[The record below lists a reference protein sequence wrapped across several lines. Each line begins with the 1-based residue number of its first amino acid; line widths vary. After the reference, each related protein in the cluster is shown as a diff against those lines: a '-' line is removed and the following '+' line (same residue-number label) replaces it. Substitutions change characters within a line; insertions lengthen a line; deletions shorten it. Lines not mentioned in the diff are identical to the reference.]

1 MKFDILKSPQA
12 IYKLFGYIKPHKFTF
27 LTGLFFLLLS
37 SIASL
42 LFPWLVGELVDQA
55 NQDISSINKIA
66 TLLLIL
72 FGAQA
77 IFSYFRI
84 VLFVNVTAKAMAKL
98 RSDSFS
104 NLIKLPVE
112 FFSNRRIGELCSRIA
127 SDIEILK
134 NTFTTD
140 FAEFLRQIIMIIG
153 GIALLSITSF
163 KLTLFMLCTLPVIVI
178 IAVIFGR
185 KLRKYAK
192 DVQNIVAESNTIVEE
207 TLQAIS
213 TIKSFTSELSEIKRY
228 GKKAEAIADMS
239 IKLGKLRAIFASFI
253 IFGIFGSIVA
263 VIWYGTILIQQDN
276 MSIGQLFSFVLYS
289 VFIAASV
296 GGIAELYASI
306 QKAIGATDELL
317 KLQNE
322 SPEEISEE
330 NTGTSI
336 TGNIYF
342 NQVDFS
348 YPSRKNT
355 KVINNLSF
363 EINEGEQVAIVGLSG
378 SGKTTIT
385 KLLLRLY
392 DIDNG
397 SITFDKQKIE
407 NFSLHELRKQIG
419 IVPQDIVLF
428 ATTIKE
434 NLLYANKTASEQD
447 IIEAAKKA
455 NAHDFI
461 MQFDDGYETV
471 VGERGVEISGGQRQ
485 RIAIA
490 RAILKNP
497 KILIFDEATSSLD
510 SKSEQLIQESIDLL
524 LKSRTSIIISH
535 RLSTIKNADKIF
547 VIEEGKLIQSGTHE
561 QLMQKSGTYQKLAT
575 LQFKE

>member
-1 MKFDILKSPQA
+1 LKSHSP
-12 IYKLFGYIKPHKFTF
+12 IYKLFGYIKPYKFTF

-66 TLLLIL
+66 VLLLVL

-140 FAEFLRQIIMIIG
+140 LAEFLRQIIIIIG

-178 IAVIFGR
+178 IAVVFGK

-192 DVQNIVAESNTIVEE
+192 DIQNIVAESNTIVEE

-213 TIKSFTSELSEIKRY
+213 TIKSFTSEFFEIKRY
-228 GKKAEAIADMS
+228 SAKTEEIAEMS

-263 VIWYGTILIQQDN
+263 VIWYGTILIQEGN

-322 SPEEISEE
+322 SPEEISEISTE
-330 NTGTSI
+330 KTI

-342 NQVDFS
+342 NQVYFS

-363 EINEGEQVAIVGLSG
+363 EINEGEQIAIVGLSG

-392 DIDNG
+392 NIDNG

-407 NFSLHELRKQIG
+407 DFELHELRKQIG

-434 NLLYANKTASEQD
+434 NLLYANKGASEQD
-447 IIEAAKKA
+447 VIEAAKKA

-461 MQFDDGYETV
+461 MQFDDGYETI

-510 SKSEQLIQESIDLL
+510 SKSEKLIQESIDLL

-547 VIEEGKLIQSGTHE
+547 VIEEGMLTQNGTHE
-561 QLMQKSGTYQKLAT
+561 QLIQTSGTYQKLAT

>member
-1 MKFDILKSPQA
+1 LKSHSP
-12 IYKLFGYIKPHKFTF
+12 IYKLFGYIKPYKFTF

-66 TLLLIL
+66 VLLLVL

-140 FAEFLRQIIMIIG
+140 LAEFLRQIIIIIG

-178 IAVIFGR
+178 IAVIFGK

-192 DVQNIVAESNTIVEE
+192 DIQNIVAESNTIVEE

-213 TIKSFTSELSEIKRY
+213 TIKSFTSEFFEIKRY
-228 GKKAEAIADMS
+228 SAKTEEIAEMS

-263 VIWYGTILIQQDN
+263 VIWYGTILIQEGN

-322 SPEEISEE
+322 SPEEISEISTE
-330 NTGTSI
+330 KTI

-342 NQVDFS
+342 NQVYFS

-363 EINEGEQVAIVGLSG
+363 EINEGEQIAIVGLSG

-407 NFSLHELRKQIG
+407 DFELHELRKQIG

-434 NLLYANKTASEQD
+434 NLLYANKSASEQD
-447 IIEAAKKA
+447 VIEAAKKA

-461 MQFDDGYETV
+461 MQFDDGYETI

-510 SKSEQLIQESIDLL
+510 SKSEKLIQESIDLL

-547 VIEEGKLIQSGTHE
+547 VIEEGMLIQNGTHE
-561 QLMQKSGTYQKLAT
+561 QLIQTSGTYQKLAT

>member
-1 MKFDILKSPQA
+1 MKSQRA

-66 TLLLIL
+66 ILLLVL

-84 VLFVNVTAKAMAKL
+84 VLFINVTAKAMAKL

-104 NLIKLPVE
+104 NLIKLPIE
-112 FFSNRRIGELCSRIA
+112 FFANRRIGELCSRIA

-140 FAEFLRQIIMIIG
+140 LAEFLRQIIIIIG

-178 IAVIFGR
+178 IAVVFGR

-192 DVQNIVAESNTIVEE
+192 DIQNIVAESNTIVEE

-213 TIKSFTSELSEIKRY
+213 TIKSFTSEFFEIKRY
-228 GKKAEAIADMS
+228 SKKTEEIAEMS
-239 IKLGKLRAIFASFI
+239 IKLGKLRAVFASFI

-263 VIWYGTILIQQDN
+263 VIWYGTILIQQGN

-322 SPEEISEE
+322 SPEDISKTS
-330 NTGTSI
+330 TGKTI
-336 TGNIYF
+336 AGNIYF
-342 NQVDFS
+342 NQVNFS

-363 EINEGEQVAIVGLSG
+363 EINEGEQIAIVGLSG

-392 DIDNG
+392 NIDNG

-407 NFSLHELRKQIG
+407 DFELHELRKQIG

-434 NLLYANKTASEQD
+434 NLLYANKAASEQD

-455 NAHDFI
+455 NAHNFI
-461 MQFDDGYETV
+461 MQFDDGYETI

-510 SKSEQLIQESIDLL
+510 SKSEKLIQESIDLL

-547 VIEEGKLIQSGTHE
+547 VIEEGTLIQSGTHNE
-561 QLMQKSGTYQKLAT
+561 LIQKSGTYQKLAT

>member
-1 MKFDILKSPQA
+1 MKSHSP
-12 IYKLFGYIKPHKFTF
+12 IYKLFGYIKPYKFTF

-66 TLLLIL
+66 VLLLVL

-140 FAEFLRQIIMIIG
+140 LAEFLRQIIIIIG

-178 IAVIFGR
+178 IAVVFGK

-192 DVQNIVAESNTIVEE
+192 DIQNIVAESNTIVEE

-213 TIKSFTSELSEIKRY
+213 TIKSFTSEFFEIKRY
-228 GKKAEAIADMS
+228 SAKTEEIAEMS

-263 VIWYGTILIQQDN
+263 VIWYGTILIQEGN

-322 SPEEISEE
+322 SPEEISEISTE
-330 NTGTSI
+330 KTI

-342 NQVDFS
+342 NQVYFS

-363 EINEGEQVAIVGLSG
+363 EINEGEQIAIVGLSG

-392 DIDNG
+392 NIDNG

-407 NFSLHELRKQIG
+407 DFELHELRKQIG

-434 NLLYANKTASEQD
+434 NLLYANKGASEQD
-447 IIEAAKKA
+447 VIEAAKKA

-461 MQFDDGYETV
+461 MQFDDGYETI

-510 SKSEQLIQESIDLL
+510 SKSEKLIQESIDLL

-547 VIEEGKLIQSGTHE
+547 VIEEGMLTQNGTHE
-561 QLMQKSGTYQKLAT
+561 QLIQTSGTYQKLAT

>member
-1 MKFDILKSPQA
+1 MKSPQA

-213 TIKSFTSELSEIKRY
+213 TIKSFTSELFEIKRY

-461 MQFDDGYETV
+461 MQFDDGYETL

>member
-1 MKFDILKSPQA
+1 MKLDILKSHSP
-12 IYKLFGYIKPHKFTF
+12 IYKLFGYIKPYKFTF

-66 TLLLIL
+66 VLLLVL

-140 FAEFLRQIIMIIG
+140 LAEFLRQIIIIIG

-178 IAVIFGR
+178 IAVVFGK

-192 DVQNIVAESNTIVEE
+192 DIQNIVAESNTIVEE

-213 TIKSFTSELSEIKRY
+213 TIKSFTSEFFEIKRY
-228 GKKAEAIADMS
+228 SAKTEEIAEMS

-263 VIWYGTILIQQDN
+263 VIWYGTILIQEGN

-322 SPEEISEE
+322 SPEEISEISTE
-330 NTGTSI
+330 KTI

-342 NQVDFS
+342 NQVYFS

-363 EINEGEQVAIVGLSG
+363 EINEGEQIAIVGLSG

-392 DIDNG
+392 NIDNG

-407 NFSLHELRKQIG
+407 DFELHELRKQIG

-434 NLLYANKTASEQD
+434 NLLYANKGASEQD
-447 IIEAAKKA
+447 VIEAAKKA

-461 MQFDDGYETV
+461 MQFDDGYETI

-510 SKSEQLIQESIDLL
+510 SKSEKLIQESIDLL

-547 VIEEGKLIQSGTHE
+547 VIEEGMLTQNGTHE
-561 QLMQKSGTYQKLAT
+561 QLIQTSGTYQKLAT

>member
-1 MKFDILKSPQA
+1 LKSPQA

-213 TIKSFTSELSEIKRY
+213 TIKSFTSELFEIKRY

-461 MQFDDGYETV
+461 MQFDDGYETL

>member
-1 MKFDILKSPQA
+1 MKSPQA

-461 MQFDDGYETV
+461 MQFDDGYETL